1 MSSVLHV
8 GRRALYHQCPPP
20 LFLTRALPRGLEE
33 RQPPFDDEASRLRGD
48 PTLLQRAERTE
59 EACAGPRARAGT
71 TSSGRRDFLNLD
83 GRARV
88 SPRPVQTP
96 HLRPLDCPASGE
108 KSVLFILKVQMKKQV
123 LRVSLPAC
131 LMSYSSSESHRNFTL
146 SGTLSFSG
154 PWGPHHTIAEECL
167 YPDLTDAGQ

>member
-83 GRARV
+83 GRAKV

-131 LMSYSSSESHRNFTL
+131 LPDELFVLREPQEFHSVWDALLLRSLGST
-146 SGTLSFSG
+146 
-154 PWGPHHTIAEECL
+154 PHHRRRMFVS
-167 YPDLTDAGQ
+167 